1 MALHYDTILCH
12 LLSNIGLKLT
22 YYFHHTF
29 FASNTYMEDVRVLGA
44 IEFSGESY
52 FGGFDIEHFIGLS
65 ECFMKIKMER
75 SKLLPTKLPE

>member
-44 IEFSGESY
+44 IEFAGEVTS
-52 FGGFDIEHFIGLS
+52 EGLILS
-65 ECFMKIKMER
+65 ISSDFR
-75 SKLLPTKLPE
+75 SAL